1 MNIYIILSHLSS
13 ADEKDKDEDLEF
25 KVTHAPSRPKRLDAK
40 VIRFQNNKEK
50 WMAVVGL
57 LDGRPYEIFTGKI
70 EDVFVLP
77 QSVEYGWVV
86 KNKKED
92 GSSQYDFQYEDK
104 EGYKIT
110 FGGLSRSFDK
120 EF

>member
-1 MNIYIILSHLSS
+1 MNLS
-13 ADEKDKDEDLEF
+13 
-25 KVTHAPSRPKRLDAK
+25 
-40 VIRFQNNKEK
+40 NNKEK

-86 KNKKED
+86 KNKKEGKCPENALEFSRNSNVFSRD
-92 GSSQYDFQYEDK
+92 FPSFLFSTVSSKSEK
-104 EGYKIT
+104 
-110 FGGLSRSFDK
+110 
-120 EF
+120 